1 MLHVLTA
8 QIVADERERAIQRRL
23 GKRSAL
29 LEARAAR
36 AAEPGTLKVA
46 DWGSGRIAGQPV
58 NVRFVSKA
66 DIEPDVR
73 FARAGSSDRCN
84 REWVEVL
91 LDAIFVEVAEVSPSN
106 R

>member
-36 AAEPGTLKVA
+36 AAEPDRGQDPGTPA
-46 DWGSGRIAGQPV
+46 AGRPSREGPGRIKK
-58 NVRFVSKA
+58 N
-66 DIEPDVR
+66 
-73 FARAGSSDRCN
+73 
-84 REWVEVL
+84 
-91 LDAIFVEVAEVSPSN
+91 
-106 R
+106 